1 MKRSNFA
8 QVIDLVKTYITEEKA
23 WYGDELLV
31 QRTSAPARPA
41 VSVASA
47 GVTGRKQDDTAQQKH
62 AALDVLRREICACA
76 ACPLGASRLNFVFGV
91 GDPAARL
98 MFVGEGPGFAEDHS
112 GEPFVGRAGQLLNK
126 IIESIGMLRADVY
139 IANIVKCHPMKN
151 PSDPELRGNDRAP
164 TAEEMACC
172 LPHLER
178 QIDIIKPAV
187 ICTLGASASQGL
199 LKTDTPISALRGTVQ
214 AYKRYPVLPTY
225 HPAALLRNPDLKR
238 AVWEDMKQIRK
249 MLE

>member
-1 MKRSNFA
+1 MKRSKFA
-8 QVIDLVKTYITEEKA
+8 QVVELVKTYIAEEKA
-23 WYGDELLV
+23 WYGDELMC
-31 QRTSAPARPA
+31 QQAMAPAHTP
-41 VSVASA
+41 VAA
-47 GVTGRKQDDTAQQKH
+47 ATDAAPHRRQDDAVKKKR
-62 AALDVLRREICACA
+62 AALDALCREICDCTACS
-76 ACPLGASRLNFVFGV
+76 LGATRLNFVFGV

-98 MFVGEGPGFAEDHS
+98 MFVGEGPGFSEDHN

-126 IIESIGMLRADVY
+126 IIESMGMLRADVF

-178 QIDIIKPAV
+178 QIDIIRPTI
-187 ICTLGASASQGL
+187 ICTLGTSASQGL
-199 LKTDTPISALRGTVQ
+199 LKLDIPIGALRGKLQ
-214 AYKRYPVLPTY
+214 AYKQYQVMPTY

-238 AVWEDMKQIRK
+238 AVWEDMKQIK
-249 MLE
+249 KLLE